1 MTDPAADSRPLAAVF
16 VDAENMAVD
25 GTQGVVDF
33 DVERLMTYVANRWR
47 PVICRAYAD
56 WAKLRTL
63 RTDFLRHAFDQVQT
77 TYMNLTKNS
86 LDMQMCVDALET
98 GLLSAD
104 IGIIVLVTADSDFSA
119 LARTLR
125 RHRRVVVG
133 IGRKGKASEIFRAHC
148 DEFVDYDALPADATK
163 LPRRD
168 ARPRRRPPSQR
179 ATSRPSPASRPRAE
193 PSRFLHDPRFDD
205 ADGAAPDDA
214 DARDFGEAP
223 PIEPTAPPQ
232 DTPAAEAASRSL
244 DEIDD
249 AITAVAE
256 AREPGRRLYAAQLMR
271 ALRKADPTFR
281 LEDFG
286 IRTMTEFVNRH
297 PRLTRDPRS
306 RGPNFSV
313 LIDAQTA
320 DGDPEPDGIPEP
332 GG

>member
-1 MTDPAADSRPLAAVF
+1 MTDPAADTRPLAAVF

-25 GTQGVVDF
+25 GAQGVVDF
-33 DVERLMTYVANRWR
+33 DVSRLTAYIASRWR

-104 IGIIVLVTADSDFSA
+104 IGVIVLVTADSDFSA

-125 RHRRVVVG
+125 RHRRVVIG
-133 IGRKGKASEIFRAHC
+133 IGRRGKASEIFRAHC
-148 DEFVDYDALPADATK
+148 DEFVDYDALPPDPTK
-163 LPRRD
+163 LPRRE

-179 ATSRPSPASRPRAE
+179 SAPRPSPAARPRVE
-193 PSRFLHDPRFDD
+193 PSTFLHDPRFDD
-205 ADGAAPDDA
+205 ADGPAPDDT
-214 DARDFGEAP
+214 DAQGFGEAP
-223 PIEPTAPPQ
+223 PIA
-232 DTPAAEAASRSL
+232 PAANTQETPTEDTRSRSL

-249 AITAVAE
+249 AITEVAE
-256 AREPGRRLYAAQLMR
+256 NREPGRRLYAAQLMR
-271 ALRKADPTFR
+271 ALRKADPDFR

-313 LIDAQTA
+313 LIDAEGA
-320 DGDPEPDGIPEP
+320 DDSPEPDGGER
-332 GG
+332 

>member
-1 MTDPAADSRPLAAVF
+1 
-16 VDAENMAVD
+16 MAVD
-25 GTQGVVDF
+25 GAQGVVDF

-306 RGPNFSV
+306 RDPNFSV